1 MFYTVVSGY
10 QADIVDVVSLHGDVG
25 NWSRMLADT
34 LKWVFEILADNLNV
48 VYLNPT
54 KSAIRYS
61 PSFQTECRNDL
72 LALAT

>member
-1 MFYTVVSGY
+1 MSFVSRIYECAIGGKAY
-10 QADIVDVVSLHGDVG
+10 
-25 NWSRMLADT
+25 T

-61 PSFQTECRNDL
+61 PSFQTKECRNDL
-72 LALAT
+72 SGFGNLINVLLFTS

>member
-1 MFYTVVSGY
+1 
-10 QADIVDVVSLHGDVG
+10 
-25 NWSRMLADT
+25 MLADT